1 MSKMEL
7 GMVLIFTPPFLIA
20 LSLFIVIHIE
30 MWRQAINKYKLNNDR
45 FELVCVSITTI
56 FEIMLFTGGYLIL
69 TK

>member
-7 GMVLIFTPPFLIA
+7 GLVLIFTPPVLIA
-20 LSLFIVIHIE
+20 LSLFIVCHIE

-56 FEIMLFTGGYLIL
+56 FEIMLFTGGYLL

>member
-7 GMVLIFTPPFLIA
+7 GMVLIFTPPVLIA

-69 TK
+69 NK